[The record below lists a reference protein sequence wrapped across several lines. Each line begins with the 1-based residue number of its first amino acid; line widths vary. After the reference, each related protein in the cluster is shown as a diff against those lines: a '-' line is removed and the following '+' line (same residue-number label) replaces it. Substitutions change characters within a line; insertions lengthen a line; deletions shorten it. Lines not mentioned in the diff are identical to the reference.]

1 MSSSVLTKRASNR
14 DSADPLRT
22 SHEQSCFNFD
32 LGFDFANFAFFFSA
46 IFFFESTTS
55 SFTLSLL
62 SLSLSLS
69 ELLLSLSAVI
79 SLELNRSV
87 KLHSE

>member
-32 LGFDFANFAFFFSA
+32 LGFDFAVIICSN
-46 IFFFESTTS
+46 IIGVKQI
-55 SFTLSLL
+55 
-62 SLSLSLS
+62 S
-69 ELLLSLSAVI
+69 EVALRIIYVT
-79 SLELNRSV
+79 V
-87 KLHSE
+87 P